1 MTGVYDAVRR
11 MSNSGARV
19 MMITGDSEGTAV
31 SIAKYAG
38 VYNPHEIRSRILS
51 GKLMIVMI
59 IFMMIIK
66 VIMMMILAMLI
77 IVILTT

>member
-51 GKLMIVMI
+51 GKLMIVI
-59 IFMMIIK
+59 IMMI
-66 VIMMMILAMLI
+66 ILAMLI
-77 IVILTT
+77 IVILTA

>member
-1 MTGVYDAVRR
+1 MLITKIIIHHYLLFIIMIGVYDAVRR

-51 GKLMIVMI
+51 GK
-59 IFMMIIK
+59 
-66 VIMMMILAMLI
+66 
-77 IVILTT
+77 

>member
-1 MTGVYDAVRR
+1 MAGVYDAVRR

-51 GKLMIVMI
+51 GKE
-59 IFMMIIK
+59 MMM
-66 VIMMMILAMLI
+66 MMMILAMLI
-77 IVILTT
+77 IVMKMILFIPLYQRFRN

>member
-59 IFMMIIK
+59 IF
-66 VIMMMILAMLI
+66 VMMMILVMLI
-77 IVILTT
+77 IVILTA